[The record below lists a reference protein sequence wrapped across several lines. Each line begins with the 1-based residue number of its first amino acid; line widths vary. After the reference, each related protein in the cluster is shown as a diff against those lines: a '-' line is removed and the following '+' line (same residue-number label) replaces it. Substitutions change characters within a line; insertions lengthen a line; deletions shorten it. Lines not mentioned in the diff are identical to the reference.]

1 MWTVEYLPEVEK
13 DFKSLGRNDIILVN
27 KAILKVAQNPL
38 PKSEGGYGEPLGNK
52 MGRNLTG
59 LFKIK
64 LRGPGIRVVYKL
76 QKADQEMLIVVIGIR
91 EDEEVYN
98 IAFNKSKR
106 HF

>member
-13 DFKSLGRNDIILVN
+13 DFKSLGRNDIILVT
-27 KAILKVAQNPL
+27 KAILKVVQNPL

-76 QKADQEMLIVVIGIR
+76 
-91 EDEEVYN
+91 
-98 IAFNKSKR
+98 
-106 HF
+106 